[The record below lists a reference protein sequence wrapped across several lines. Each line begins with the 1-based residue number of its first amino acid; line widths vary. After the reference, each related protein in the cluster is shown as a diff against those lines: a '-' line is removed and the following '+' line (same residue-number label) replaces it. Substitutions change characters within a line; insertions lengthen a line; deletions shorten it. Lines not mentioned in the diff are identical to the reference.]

1 MNLIAAQSAHCV
13 TGNLLFYCN
22 EGGEIVALEPFYCS
36 AETSFCES
44 FLVFLLGVADQHI
57 FQRVAFLADFEF
69 TVAVAA
75 LEIPVHL
82 HQQIIGLLIRP
93 CQAFRSGSECRR
105 D

>member
-44 FLVFLLGVADQHI
+44 FHVFLLGVAD
-57 FQRVAFLADFEF
+57 LSSS
-69 TVAVAA
+69 
-75 LEIPVHL
+75 L
-82 HQQIIGLLIRP
+82 
-93 CQAFRSGSECRR
+93 
-105 D
+105 